1 MIAYMAS
8 STRMISLDFICDT
21 ILVAIWSPFLIGSS
35 SFGLLV
41 LHALFIP
48 LRVVLRVWMALIG
61 SSGVHIQEPVPGSC
75 VKCVYVTGNANIFA
89 VDYDS
94 TLYEVVP
101 HNAFLLPLF
110 SISRV
115 LHFGIDTRSR
125 MPFLAL
131 EAYNVSCNVSDGRD
145 HKVLSMRVMMWTGI
159 LRKVW
164 VRNYVAQNL

>member
-1 MIAYMAS
+1 MIAHMAH
-8 STRMISLDFICDT
+8 STRMNSFDFICDT

-41 LHALFIP
+41 LHALFTP
-48 LRVVLRVWMALIG
+48 LRVVLHVWMALIG

-75 VKCVYVTGNANIFA
+75 VKCVHITGNANIFA

-101 HNAFLLPLF
+101 RNAFLLPLRTM
-110 SISRV
+110 SRV
-115 LHFGIDTRSR
+115 LDFGIDAGSR

-131 EAYNVSCNVSDGRD
+131 EAYNVSCNVFDGCD
-145 HKVLSMRVMMWTGI
+145 HKALSMSVMLWTGI